1 MIWFEG
7 MDEALAKHKPD
18 VIIVN
23 AGAASL
29 SGEQFKEAPEIIMG
43 KEDVR
48 KMVEK
53 MPKAD
58 VVAIHMDAINH
69 MTVDRKDLSE
79 YVREHGIRD
88 KVLIP
93 FDGEKMTF

>member
-1 MIWFEG
+1 
-7 MDEALAKHKPD
+7 
-18 VIIVN
+18 
-23 AGAASL
+23 
-29 SGEQFKEAPEIIMG
+29 MG

-53 MPKAD
+53 MPNSD

-79 YVREHGIRD
+79 YARKHGIRD

-93 FDGEKMTF
+93 FDGEKMDF